1 MINLLIVADGVGS
14 YNPNISSY
22 QYTCLAQGSIRDTY
36 HRESIIARF
45 NCVGDIPGVGEKH
58 CFHKLLIHFWIYCSC
73 LTEEE
78 YEDETSAC
86 TQEALSELIAHL
98 NENPDEYHKVVKRRK
113 KEEAEGAGLVSYV
126 KVCTQ
131 RNGY

>member
-1 MINLLIVADGVGS
+1 MVTGKFQIFKMAGTLEEYDEPTPLRS
-14 YNPNISSY
+14 
-22 QYTCLAQGSIRDTY
+22 T
-36 HRESIIARF
+36 
-45 NCVGDIPGVGEKH
+45 
-58 CFHKLLIHFWIYCSC
+58 YCSR

-78 YEDETSAC
+78 YEEETSAC

-126 KVCTQ
+126 KV
-131 RNGY
+131 